1 MNKYLACIFIFFAL
15 HFGRTSTVAQNQ
27 PVEPD
32 TALQSILRN
41 LGGTPLSLDDA
52 IRQAMENA
60 TAVRS
65 AEGALMAAMGKAR
78 RERGAFDPELFFSL
92 NYLDQQQPT
101 ASFFSGASILS
112 TIQTTSRT
120 GLRMNLPSGTELEA
134 SLNTTRLKT
143 NSSFA
148 FLNPQHTV
156 FGSLSLRQPLLEGFQ
171 SAGRKE
177 LTQSEE
183 ELDAAQARYDQE
195 ILFTSAEVERTY
207 WELYAA
213 ERDYAVQKLVH
224 QQGQIFLKETELRTN
239 IGLVGPNQV
248 ASAKTFLAEQ
258 SFLLLDREE
267 ELDRVSDRLASLI
280 GARPESDKHRYA
292 TMESPPSDFPDVEVD
307 ELLNS
312 AKQNNLELRAA
323 QSDVEAARTQATAA
337 GWQALPSVDLVGS
350 LGGNGLGGTAQTVVF
365 GGDTLQTTRGG
376 SLGDAIRQTYQRDF
390 PTWSVGVELTI
401 PLGFRKGLGEKDRL
415 DAEVSIAEQRY
426 VEKVRSLEEQVRA
439 SYRELSHGKRRLA
452 AAQEGVEAAQE
463 QVRIGFIEF
472 RNGRT
477 TAFELVRL
485 STDFASSQQ
494 RYSDALVRTAKA
506 ATTLKQLTSG
516 NYPASTSH

>member
-1 MNKYLACIFIFFAL
+1 MNKYLVHIFILCAICC
-15 HFGRTSTVAQNQ
+15 GRELTEAQNQ
-27 PVEPD
+27 DVEPD

-41 LGGTPLSLDDA
+41 LGGTPLSLNEA
-52 IRQAMENA
+52 VRLSLENA
-60 TAVRS
+60 TTVRS
-65 AEGALMAAMGKAR
+65 AEGALMAAMGKMR
-78 RERGAFDPELFFSL
+78 RERGAFDPEFFFSL

-101 ASFFSGASILS
+101 ASFFSGAPILS
-112 TIQTTSRT
+112 TVQTTSRT
-120 GLRMNLPSGTELEA
+120 GLRMNLPIGTELEA

-148 FLNPQHTV
+148 FLNPQYTV
-156 FGSLSLRQPLLEGFQ
+156 FGSLSLRQPILEGFQ
-171 SAGRKE
+171 STGRKE
-177 LTQSEE
+177 LSRSEE

-213 ERDYAVQKLVH
+213 ERNYAVQKLVH
-224 QQGQIFLKETELRTN
+224 QQGQIFLREAELRTS

-267 ELDRVSDRLASLI
+267 ELDRTSDRLASLM
-280 GARPESDKHRYA
+280 GVRPESENRRYA
-292 TMESPPSDFPDVEVD
+292 TMESPPAEFQDADID
-307 ELLNS
+307 ELIKIAKELN
-312 AKQNNLELRAA
+312 LDLRAA
-323 QSDVEAARTQATAA
+323 QSDVEAARTEATAA
-337 GWQALPSVDLVGS
+337 GWQALPSLDLVGS
-350 LGGNGLGGTAQTVVF
+350 LGGNGLAGTAQTVVF

-376 SLGDAIRQTYQRDF
+376 SLADAIRQSYQRDF

-415 DAEVSIAEQRY
+415 DAEVSIAEQQY
-426 VEKVRSLEEQVRA
+426 VEKVRSLEEQVRS
-439 SYRELSHGKRRLA
+439 SYRELYHGKRRLA
-452 AAQEGVEAAQE
+452 AAQQGVEAAQE

-477 TAFELVRL
+477 SAFELVRL

-506 ATTLKQLTSG
+506 ATALKQLTSG
-516 NYPASTSH
+516 SYPTSASH